1 LLLHYATTKAGILG
15 LTRCIAREFGG
26 FGINVNAITPGFV
39 TTEASVTMKG
49 TPPGIFD
56 VIAGQTALGRNEVAE
71 DVVGTVVFLASEDS
85 AFITGQNIVVD
96 GGWYLY

>member
-1 LLLHYATTKAGILG
+1 
-15 LTRCIAREFGG
+15 
-26 FGINVNAITPGFV
+26 
-39 TTEASVTMKG
+39 VTMKG

-71 DVVGTVVFLASEDS
+71 DVVGTAVFLASEDA
-85 AFITGQNIVVD
+85 AFISGQNIVVD